1 MKSRVVVTGL
11 GHVTP
16 LGCQV
21 EQVWDALC
29 HGKSGVR
36 VIDNELH
43 LGFRSKIAGDCH
55 DFAPER
61 CIEPK
66 DIKKID
72 RFAQFAVCAAEDA
85 IASSG
90 IDFSQEDRFR
100 CAAIIGSGVGG
111 LSEVEVNF
119 EKLLEKGPSRVSPFT
134 IPKMMPNAGGGH
146 VSIRHG
152 LYGPSYAVTSA
163 CASSLDA
170 VSLATRLIRCGDLDV
185 VVTGGSE
192 AALTR
197 LGLAGF
203 CAMRALSERNDEP
216 EKASR
221 PFDKDRDGF
230 VLSEGCG
237 LVVLESLEHAK
248 NRKANILAE
257 VLGCG
262 VSSDATHITQPD
274 ESGAG
279 AARAMALALKDAK
292 LNPDQID
299 YINAHGTSTIL
310 GDIAETNAIK
320 QVFGDFAKQVP
331 ISSTKS
337 QIGHLLGGSGG
348 AELIFCIKTIQTGVI
363 APTIN
368 LENPDPKCDLD
379 YTPNRAREAKVER
392 VLSNSFGF
400 GGHNS
405 TIVVG
410 KYCGD

>member
-1 MKSRVVVTGL
+1 MKSRVVITGM

-16 LGCQV
+16 LGCSIG
-21 EQVWDALC
+21 QVWDSLC
-29 HGKSGVR
+29 QGKSGVR
-36 VIDNELH
+36 VITNELH
-43 LGFRSKIAGDCH
+43 LGFRSKISGDCNYF
-55 DFAPER
+55 DPER
-61 CIEPK
+61 CIERR
-66 DIKKID
+66 DVKKID
-72 RFAQFAVCAAEDA
+72 RFAQFAVCAADDA
-85 IASSG
+85 IAHSG
-90 IDFSQEDRFR
+90 LDFSNEDRYR
-100 CAAIIGSGVGG
+100 CAALIGSGVGG
-111 LSEVEVNF
+111 LTEVEVNY

-134 IPKMMPNAGGGH
+134 IPKMMTNAAGGH
-146 VSIRHG
+146 VSIRFG
-152 LYGPSYAVTSA
+152 LHGPSYAIASA

-170 VSLATRLIRCGDLDV
+170 VAFATRLIRDGDIDIA
-185 VVTGGSE
+185 VTGGSE

-203 CAMRALSERNDEP
+203 CAMQALSERNEEP
-216 EKASR
+216 ENASR
-221 PFDKDRDGF
+221 PFDKNRDGF

-237 LVVLESLEHAK
+237 IVVLESLEHAQ

-274 ESGAG
+274 ESGAS

-292 LNPDQID
+292 LNPDQIN

-320 QVFGDFAKQVP
+320 QVFGQAAYHIP

-348 AELIFCIKTIQTGVI
+348 AELIFCVKALETGVI
-363 APTIN
+363 PPTIN
-368 LENPDPKCDLD
+368 LDEPDPKCDLD
-379 YTPNRAREAKVER
+379 YTPHQARESKLDY

-410 KYCGD
+410 KFRD